1 MIESVQ
7 NPQIKRLRKL
17 LTSASFRKKESA
29 FVIES
34 LKVADAFFRQFP
46 DHVQTLYVVD
56 SIDVPDLFSSL
67 PIEYVHASVMAELS
81 SLETAS
87 GFCCLC
93 SMPPDPVL
101 TSTHQEGRYL
111 FLDGV
116 RDPAN
121 FGAIVRS
128 ATAFGI
134 DAILASSDSVDVFHP
149 KTLRSMAGLGFTVPI
164 LKNADAVLDQS
175 EWASM
180 TWVLLDVSGGC
191 SLSELSVQGPTVFV
205 LGSEGQGLS
214 SRFKRLKTVV
224 TCTIPLAPG
233 VESLNVAVTAGI
245 VCYAL
250 SGW

>member
-149 KTLRSMAGLGFTVPI
+149 KT
-164 LKNADAVLDQS
+164 
-175 EWASM
+175 
-180 TWVLLDVSGGC
+180 
-191 SLSELSVQGPTVFV
+191 
-205 LGSEGQGLS
+205 EGQGLS